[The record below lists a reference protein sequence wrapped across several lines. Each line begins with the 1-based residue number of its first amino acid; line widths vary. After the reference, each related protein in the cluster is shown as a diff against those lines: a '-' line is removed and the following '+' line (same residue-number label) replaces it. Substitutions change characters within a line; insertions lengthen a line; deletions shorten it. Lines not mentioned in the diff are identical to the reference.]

1 MIFSKILSK
10 IARRRERAYQAY
22 LKETRPESI
31 LSNYKWGYMSGG
43 KCSPS
48 KELINF
54 QYQNLS
60 KEDFEKWLAGE
71 FKNYLPILTA
81 CERERDNKHN

>member
-1 MIFSKILSK
+1 MIFSKILNI
-10 IARRRERAYQAY
+10 IARKRQRA
-22 LKETRPESI
+22 ETRPESI

-71 FKNYLPILTA
+71 FKDYLPILTA
-81 CERERDNKHN
+81 CEREFDNNHKLI